1 MMKPLRITPVQTSL
15 SWESADQN
23 LSHFAKLLS
32 SVRKGSTDLI
42 LLPEMFTTG
51 FTMNT
56 RAVAEKMDGKTV
68 AWMHQTAKEKNAVIC
83 GSVVIEER
91 GNYYNRLIWV
101 QPDGKIL
108 HYDKRHLFRMAK
120 EHLTYSPGK
129 KKLIVELKGWRVCPL
144 VCYDLRFPVWSRN
157 TGDYDLLLYVA
168 NWPERRRFAWSQ
180 LLIARA
186 IENQCYV
193 AGLNRVGVD
202 GKEITYTGDSVVL
215 DPFGEKISKLKP
227 SKTQIE
233 TVKLD
238 PKVLLNARK
247 NFPVMMDS
255 DRFRIF

>member
-1 MMKPLRITPVQTSL
+1 MMKPLRITPVQASL

-23 LSHFAKLLS
+23 LSHFTKLLS

-51 FTMNT
+51 FTMNA

-68 AWMHQTAKEKNAVIC
+68 AWMHQMAIEKNAVIC

-91 GNYYNRLIWV
+91 GKYYNRMIWV
-101 QPDGKIL
+101 QPDGRIL

-215 DPFGEKISKLKP
+215 DPFGEKISNLKP